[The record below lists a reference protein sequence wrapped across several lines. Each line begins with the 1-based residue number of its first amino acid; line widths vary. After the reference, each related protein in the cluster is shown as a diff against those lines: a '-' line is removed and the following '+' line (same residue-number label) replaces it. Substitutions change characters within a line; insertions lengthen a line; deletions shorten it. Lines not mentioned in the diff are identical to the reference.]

1 MKKLLFILV
10 AVALIA
16 GCTQPAA
23 AETVT
28 TQYFDKDT
36 NLWFDKSE
44 TRKLD
49 VTVHDPVVVDDDD
62 REAFDYGTFL
72 DLVLYETKDKKIQI
86 VNKNTWEVNRKE
98 ITSLVG
104 AKINVWSIFKKE
116 PKTTETTE

>member
-1 MKKLLFILV
+1 MKKVL
-10 AVALIA
+10 LIA
-16 GCTQPAA
+16 ALVSMMFVAPVF

-36 NLWFDKSE
+36 NLIWNKSE
-44 TRKLD
+44 VRNLD

-72 DLVLYETKDKKIQI
+72 DLVLYETKDKKVQLI
-86 VNKNTWEVNRKE
+86 NKNTWEVNRNE

-104 AKINVWSIFKKE
+104 AKVNVWSIFKDK
-116 PKTTETTE
+116 K